1 MKNEA
6 DIMYR
11 HGWTALSLAIAE
23 SFEIEL
29 LALLEAEDRAL
40 LSFPQYLSRKV

>member
-11 HGWTALSLAIAE
+11 HGWTALSLAIAN
-23 SFEIEL
+23 SFEVER
-29 LALLEAEDRAL
+29 LALLEAEDRL
-40 LSFPQYLSRKV
+40 FYNLPNYLSRKV